1 MEIEQP
7 EETFPNIETNG
18 KFGKRPAEDMK
29 EEQASK
35 RSKNT
40 DEMVE
45 LCILLQSK
53 NAGAMIGK
61 AGKNIKA
68 LHTDYNHGNPLQYSC
83 LENLTDRGDW
93 RLTAHRV
100 THD

>member
-53 NAGAMIGK
+53 NAGTVIGK
-61 AGKNIKA
+61 GGKNIKA
-68 LHTDYNHGNPLQYSC
+68 LHTNYNCQCFSPRQQ
-83 LENLTDRGDW
+83 
-93 RLTAHRV
+93 
-100 THD
+100 